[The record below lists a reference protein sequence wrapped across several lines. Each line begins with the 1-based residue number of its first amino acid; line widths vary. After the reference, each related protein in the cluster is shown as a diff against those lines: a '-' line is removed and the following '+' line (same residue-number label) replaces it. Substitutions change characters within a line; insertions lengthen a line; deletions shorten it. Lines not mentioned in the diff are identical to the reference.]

1 MSKAKTSFLCQSCGY
16 SSPKWVGKCPSCGEW
31 NRLVEEVI
39 SKPKTTLAS
48 RISDVKAVP
57 RIISEIEHVEEQ
69 RLFSPDAEFNRTVG
83 GGIVK
88 GSVTLIGGEPGIG
101 KSTLLLQLAL
111 HWRGVKVL
119 YVSGEESEQQIRMR
133 AQRVGIGN
141 SDCVILTETST
152 TLLFKHFRQVQ
163 PDIVII
169 DSIQTVYSELI
180 DSTPGSV
187 SQIREC
193 TGEFVRFAKE
203 TGTPVI
209 LVGHITKDGSIA
221 GPKILE
227 HMVDTVLQFEGDR
240 HYLFRIVRAIKNRF
254 GSTPE
259 LGIYEMDSTGLKAV
273 SDPSR
278 LLVPDREEQLSGVS
292 VSAMVEG
299 VRPMLI
305 ETQALVSS
313 AVYGTP
319 QRSATG
325 FDLRRLNM
333 LLAVLEKRCGFNL
346 GSKDVFLNITGGMRV
361 DDPAIDLGVIC
372 AILSSNADLPIPA
385 GTCFAGEVG
394 LSGEIRPVNR
404 VEQRIDEAAKMGMKQ
419 IFVSDRSPVN
429 SNAKGIRIVQVG
441 KVQEVFAH
449 LFG

>member
-1 MSKAKTSFLCQSCGY
+1 V
-16 SSPKWVGKCPSCGEW
+16 PKFV
-31 NRLVEEVI
+31 
-39 SKPKTTLAS
+39 
-48 RISDVKAVP
+48 
-57 RIISEIEHVEEQ
+57 SEIDYTHEQ
-69 RLFSPDAEFNRTVG
+69 RLISPDNEFNRTVG

-111 HWRGVKVL
+111 HWQGLKVL

-133 AQRVGIGN
+133 AERVGIRN
-141 SDCVILTETST
+141 SNCVILTETST
-152 TLLFKHFRQVQ
+152 TLLFKHFKLVQ
-163 PDIVII
+163 PELIII
-169 DSIQTVYSELI
+169 DSVQTVFSELI
-180 DSTPGSV
+180 ESTPGSV

-193 TGEFVRFAKE
+193 TGEFVRYAKE
-203 TGTPVI
+203 TGTPII

-240 HYLFRIVRAIKNRF
+240 HYLFRIVRAVKNRF

-259 LGIYEMDSTGLKAV
+259 LGIYEMRNDGLEAV

-278 LLVPDREEQLSGVS
+278 ILAPDRGEPLSGVA
-292 VSAMVEG
+292 VSAMLEG
-299 VRPMLI
+299 IRPMLI

-372 AILSSNADLPIPA
+372 AILSSNADLPIPS
-385 GTCFAGEVG
+385 GTCFIGEVG

-404 VEQRIDEAAKMGMKQ
+404 LEQRIDEATKMGMER
-419 IFVSDRSPVN
+419 IFIPERSAIKSKGVALVPVS
-429 SNAKGIRIVQVG
+429 

>member
-1 MSKAKTSFLCQSCGY
+1 MAKARTSFLCRSCGY
-16 SSPKWVGKCPSCGEW
+16 DSPKWVGKCPSCGEW
-31 NRLVEEVI
+31 NTLAEEVVPATN
-39 SKPKTTLAS
+39 SKGLSRASDSRPVPKF
-48 RISDVKAVP
+48 V
-57 RIISEIEHVEEQ
+57 SEIDYAHEQ
-69 RLFSPDAEFNRTVG
+69 RLMSPDNEFNRTVG

-111 HWRGVKVL
+111 HWQGLKVL

-133 AQRVGIGN
+133 AERVGIRN
-141 SDCVILTETST
+141 SNCVILTETST
-152 TLLFKHFRQVQ
+152 TLLFKHFKLVQ
-163 PDIVII
+163 PELIII
-169 DSIQTVYSELI
+169 DSVQTVFSELI
-180 DSTPGSV
+180 ESTPGSV

-193 TGEFVRFAKE
+193 TGEFVRYAKE
-203 TGTPVI
+203 TGTPII

-240 HYLFRIVRAIKNRF
+240 HYLFRIVRAVKNRF

-259 LGIYEMDSTGLKAV
+259 LGIYEMRNDGLEAV

-278 LLVPDREEQLSGVS
+278 ILAPDRGEPLSGVA
-292 VSAMVEG
+292 VSAMLEG
-299 VRPMLI
+299 IRPMLI

-372 AILSSNADLPIPA
+372 AILSSNADLPIPS
-385 GTCFAGEVG
+385 GTCFIGEVG

-404 VEQRIDEAAKMGMKQ
+404 LEQRIDEATKMGMER
-419 IFVSDRSPVN
+419 IFIPERSAIKSKGVALVPVS
-429 SNAKGIRIVQVG
+429 

>member
-1 MSKAKTSFLCQSCGY
+1 MAKARTSFLCRSCGY
-16 SSPKWVGKCPSCGEW
+16 DSPKWVGKCPSCGEW
-31 NRLVEEVI
+31 NTLAEEVVPATN
-39 SKPKTTLAS
+39 SKGLSRASDSRPVPKF
-48 RISDVKAVP
+48 V
-57 RIISEIEHVEEQ
+57 SEIDYAHEQ
-69 RLFSPDAEFNRTVG
+69 RLISPDNEFNRTVG

-111 HWRGVKVL
+111 HWQGLKVL
-119 YVSGEESEQQIRMR
+119 YVSGEESERQIRMR
-133 AQRVGIGN
+133 AERVGIRN
-141 SDCVILTETST
+141 SNCVILTETST
-152 TLLFKHFRQVQ
+152 TLLFKYFKLVQ
-163 PDIVII
+163 PELIII
-169 DSIQTVYSELI
+169 DSVQTVFSELI
-180 DSTPGSV
+180 ESTPGSV

-193 TGEFVRFAKE
+193 TGEFVRYAKE
-203 TGTPVI
+203 TGTPII

-240 HYLFRIVRAIKNRF
+240 HYLFRIVRAVKNRF

-259 LGIYEMDSTGLKAV
+259 LGIYEMRNDGLEAV

-278 LLVPDREEQLSGVS
+278 ILAPDRGEPLSGVA
-292 VSAMVEG
+292 VSAMLEG
-299 VRPMLI
+299 IRPMLI

-372 AILSSNADLPIPA
+372 AILSSNADLPIPS
-385 GTCFAGEVG
+385 GTCFIGEVG

-404 VEQRIDEAAKMGMKQ
+404 LEQRIDEATKMGMER
-419 IFVSDRSPVN
+419 IFIPERSAIKSKGVALVPVS
-429 SNAKGIRIVQVG
+429 

>member
-1 MSKAKTSFLCQSCGY
+1 MIKARTDFLCQSCGY
-16 SSPKWVGKCPSCGEW
+16 NSPKWVGKCPSCGEW
-31 NRLVEEVI
+31 NTFAEEVV
-39 SKPKTTLAS
+39 SKPKAALAS
-48 RISDVKAVP
+48 RVSDTKPLP
-57 RIISEIEHVEEQ
+57 RNISEIAHLSEA
-69 RLFSPDAEFNRTVG
+69 RLISPDAEFNRTVG
-83 GGIVK
+83 GGIVP

-111 HWRGVKVL
+111 YWKGLHVL

-133 AQRVGIGN
+133 AERVGIRN
-141 SDCVILTETST
+141 SECVILTETST
-152 TLLFKHFRQVQ
+152 TLLFKHFKQVK
-163 PDIVII
+163 PELIII

-203 TGTPVI
+203 TGTPII

-259 LGIYEMDSTGLKAV
+259 LGIYEMNNTGLEAV

-278 LLVPDREEQLSGVS
+278 ILVPDRDEQLSGVS
-292 VSAMVEG
+292 ISAMLEG
-299 VRPMLI
+299 IRPMLI
-305 ETQALVSS
+305 ETQSLVSS

-325 FDLRRLNM
+325 FDLRRMNM

-346 GSKDVFLNITGGMRV
+346 GAKDVFLNITGGMKV
-361 DDPAIDLGVIC
+361 DDPALDLGVIC
-372 AILSSNADLPIPA
+372 AMLSSNADLPIPV
-385 GTCFAGEVG
+385 GSCFAGEVG
-394 LSGEIRPVNR
+394 LSGEIRPVSR
-404 VEQRIDEAAKMGMKQ
+404 IEQRIDEAAKMGMKQ
-419 IFVSDRSPVN
+419 IFVSDRNPIN
-429 SNAKGIRIVQVG
+429 TTNKAIRVIQVG
-441 KVQEVFAH
+441 KVSEVFAH

>member
-1 MSKAKTSFLCQSCGY
+1 MSKARTSFLCQNCGY

-31 NRLVEEVI
+31 NTLVEEVV
-39 SKPKTTLAS
+39 SRPKATLAS
-48 RISDVKAVP
+48 RVSDAKPVP
-57 RIISEIEHVEEQ
+57 RIISEIEHAEEQ
-69 RLFSPDAEFNRTVG
+69 RLFSPDTEFNRTVG

-111 HWRGVKVL
+111 HWQGLKVL

-141 SDCVILTETST
+141 SECVILTETST
-152 TLLFKHFRQVQ
+152 TLLFKHFRQVR
-163 PDIVII
+163 PDLVII

-259 LGIYEMDSTGLKAV
+259 LGIYEMEAAGLKAV

-278 LLVPDREEQLSGVS
+278 LLVPDRDEQLSGVS
-292 VSAMVEG
+292 ISAMVEG

-346 GSKDVFLNITGGMRV
+346 GTKDVFLNITGGMRV

-404 VEQRIDEAAKMGMKQ
+404 VEQRIDEAAKMGMTQ
-419 IFVSDRSPVN
+419 IFVSDRSPMN
-429 SNAKGIRIVQVG
+429 STAKGIRIVQVG

>member
-1 MSKAKTSFLCQSCGY
+1 MAKARTAFLCNNCGY
-16 SSPKWVGKCPSCGEW
+16 DSPKWVGKCPSCGEW
-31 NRLVEEVI
+31 NTFAEEVVGTT
-39 SKPKTTLAS
+39 KPRPS
-48 RISDVKAVP
+48 VRISDARPTPKNVH
-57 RIISEIEHVEEQ
+57 EIDHALEQ
-69 RLFSPDAEFNRTVG
+69 RLVSPDAEFNRTVG
-83 GGIVK
+83 GGIVR

-101 KSTLLLQLAL
+101 KSTLLLQIAL
-111 HWRGVKVL
+111 HWPGVKVL

-133 AQRVGIGN
+133 AERVGIRN
-141 SDCVILTETST
+141 NECIILTETST
-152 TLLFKHFRQVQ
+152 TLLFKHFKQVQ
-163 PDIVII
+163 PDLIII
-169 DSIQTVYSELI
+169 DSVQTVYSELI
-180 DSTPGSV
+180 ESTPGSV

-240 HYLFRIVRAIKNRF
+240 HYLFRIVRAVKNRF

-259 LGIYEMDSTGLKAV
+259 LGIYEMRNDGLEAV

-278 LLVPDREEQLSGVS
+278 ILAPHRGEPLSGVA
-292 VSAMVEG
+292 VSAMLEG
-299 VRPMLI
+299 IRPMLI

-385 GTCFAGEVG
+385 GTCFVGEVG

-404 VEQRIDEAAKMGMKQ
+404 LEQRIDEATKMGMERVFIPERTK
-419 IFVSDRSPVN
+419 VHS
-429 SNAKGIRIVQVG
+429 KGVTLVPVG
-441 KVQEVFAH
+441 KVQEVFAY